1 MSPLTHFLL
10 SITFCLGISA
20 GVIMVIKAKLR
31 DVLIETCGTEKR
43 ADFWLTFTQL
53 MVLIAPLMIVIFFSP
68 TSAITEANSIT
79 YLKNALFQTLFGL
92 FTGLAVTGKVIWRSI
107 REGDSGS
114 LPALSNR
121 ED

>member
-20 GVIMVIKAKLR
+20 GMILVIKAKLR
-31 DVLIETCGTEKR
+31 NVLIETCGTEAR

-68 TSAITEANSIT
+68 TTEIIETDAITH
-79 YLKNALFQTLFGL
+79 LKNALFQTLFGL
-92 FTGLAVTGKVIWRSI
+92 FTALAVTGKVIWRSI
-107 REGDSGS
+107 SEGNSGS